1 MNAFTEPRRRS
12 DQHNRGN
19 REVMQR
25 LATRLVVLLMTVSTS
40 PNIVPDGVVYH
51 RLLVRKFG
59 PYLAVAIS
67 TAVGILSALLLIGST
82 SAMRGIPGF
91 ILAIVAIPTL
101 PLFGVPVMGGTVRWL
116 LAILSSGL
124 LWAFVG
130 HVAAQ
135 RSTNRTISSWPEWR
149 REWTRLS
156 VGVWVGAMFGLAVAA
171 IALGINPISM

>member
-1 MNAFTEPRRRS
+1 
-12 DQHNRGN
+12 
-19 REVMQR
+19 MQR
-25 LATRLVVLLMTVSTS
+25 SVTVLVVLLLTMSQS
-40 PNIVPDGVVYH
+40 PSIVPDGVVYH

-67 TAVGILSALLLIGST
+67 AAIGIVAALLLIGSE
-82 SAMRGIPGF
+82 SALRGIPGF

-116 LAILSSGL
+116 LAIVSSAAI
-124 LWAFVG
+124 WAFIG
-130 HVAAQ
+130 HLAAQ

-156 VGVWVGAMFGLAVAA
+156 IGVWAGAMFGLAVAA
-171 IALGINPISM
+171 IALGINPVSI

>member
-1 MNAFTEPRRRS
+1 MQRS
-12 DQHNRGN
+12 DTH
-19 REVMQR
+19 
-25 LATRLVVLLMTVSTS
+25 LVVLLRSVSTS

-59 PYLAVAIS
+59 PYLAVSISAAI
-67 TAVGILSALLLIGST
+67 GILAALLLIGST
-82 SAMRGIPGF
+82 SATRGIPGF

-116 LAILSSGL
+116 LAIVSSGL

>member
-1 MNAFTEPRRRS
+1 
-12 DQHNRGN
+12 
-19 REVMQR
+19 MQR
-25 LATRLVVLLMTVSTS
+25 LPTNLVVLLTFVSTS

-67 TAVGILSALLLIGST
+67 AAIGIFAALLLVGST

-101 PLFGVPVMGGTVRWL
+101 PLFGVPVMGGTSRWL
-116 LAILSSGL
+116 LAIFSSAL

-130 HVAAQ
+130 RLAAQ

-156 VGVWVGAMFGLAVAA
+156 IGVWVGAMFGLGVAA

>member
-1 MNAFTEPRRRS
+1 MHRPDT
-12 DQHNRGN
+12 H
-19 REVMQR
+19 
-25 LATRLVVLLMTVSTS
+25 LVVLLLTVSTR

-67 TAVGILSALLLIGST
+67 VVIGIFAALLLIGSS
-82 SAMRGIPGF
+82 SAIRGIPGF
-91 ILAIVAIPTL
+91 ILAIIAIPTL

-116 LAILSSGL
+116 LAIVSSAV

-130 HVAAQ
+130 HLAAQ
-135 RSTNRTISSWPEWR
+135 RSTISAISSWPEWR

-156 VGVWVGAMFGLAVAA
+156 VGVWVGAMFGLGVAA
-171 IALGINPISM
+171 IALGINPVTV